1 MNPDKRSAH
10 PMYETRVSSEPG
22 VQHKQV
28 GTSEFRIHTWFDY
41 ERNTFVVDVLSTA
54 DPLPERTK
62 VSGAD

>member
-1 MNPDKRSAH
+1 
-10 PMYETRVSSEPG
+10 MYETRVSSEPG

-41 ERNTFVVDVLSTA
+41 ERNTFVVDVLSTGE
-54 DPLPERTK
+54 PLPERTK